1 MPFSKFMSGRPGI
14 TEKRLSAHRFQQL
27 PDMAPDNMMNPNDV
41 TIDIPLN
48 PVPSRNQT
56 GARKTSSNVGGSP
69 NPYQPPGDDKGID
82 GEKEGLVAPNPGMR
96 RRIDEG
102 TGRSL
107 EDPEDGTVTRMGRF
121 YQAILNY
128 SVLTRYF
135 IYVAPLAILLA
146 IPIIVGATV
155 AQDAT
160 IGGVTLPWFWF
171 WIEIVWI
178 SLWLCKLAAK
188 LLPYI
193 FQTLIGFVSSGTR
206 KYALIL
212 RKLEMPIATVLW
224 CVVCLVT
231 FLPVMTQNP
240 HQQAKGDTST
250 KSWEK
255 SIKNILFALF
265 VCSLIFLA
273 EKTMVHLISISYHR
287 KQFDARIKESKRNVY
302 LVALL
307 FDASRHMFPMYCK
320 EFQEEDAA
328 ISDSILRSAAVK
340 TRSGSSSAPLRIIRG
355 VGQNV
360 HQFGNKVTAA
370 FGDVA
375 HELTGK
381 QVFNP
386 TSTRSVVTQALEH
399 RRTSEALARRIW
411 MSFVIEGRDALYFD
425 DICEVLGAGMEAEAE
440 ECFHMLDR
448 DGNGDIS
455 LEEMILAIGEVRRLR
470 KSLNNS
476 LHDVD
481 QAIHVLDN
489 LLLTVAGIIAIL
501 VFVSFVTS
509 GFGTVIAA
517 GATSL
522 LSLSFVFSTTAQ
534 EVLGS
539 CIFLFVKHPF
549 DVGDRV
555 EISDKPYFVER
566 ISLLFT
572 VFRNVNDHRI
582 TQVPNVVLN
591 TLWID
596 NFTRANAMHERLTVP
611 VSFETTFSN
620 VQLLQEEMES
630 FVRDKDNCRDF
641 QPEVTIDVV
650 GLGDMDKMELSV
662 LICHKSNWSNEAVR
676 AARRSKFMCALISA
690 VRKVPIRAPGASDDD
705 DDKTEKDDN
714 KSDAGHEDQT
724 LPVRQVSIASE
735 GMRRANTTA
744 GVSYTES
751 RSTGFDLGNSPQ
763 SLQRRGMGAS
773 SSYSEGLTAEHAAR
787 SQDGSRDGHEVDH
800 YQTPVGSPGQERQLN
815 VTYGLM
821 TREPSTGRR
830 KEGRTS
836 QVEPEPEPQPVA
848 APRGDVP
855 VLSEPVSPRHRQEA
869 QPTLPQVA
877 VPQPLAG
884 AAMSQPPQQ
893 PPEYYNYPGQY
904 YDPTE
909 DPYDPNQ
916 PFELPSMH
924 EQQTPDGREHHSTHL
939 TETEPGR
946 YVPRRPYEG
955 AGNQ

>member
-1 MPFSKFMSGRPGI
+1 
-14 TEKRLSAHRFQQL
+14 
-27 PDMAPDNMMNPNDV
+27 MAPDNMMNPNDV

-69 NPYQPPGDDKGID
+69 NPYQPHGDDKGID

-96 RRIDEG
+96 RRIDES

-107 EDPEDGTVTRMGRF
+107 EDPEDGTVTRMGRI

-240 HQQAKGDTST
+240 HQKAKGDTST

-328 ISDSILRSAAVK
+328 ISDSILRSAAIK
-340 TRSGSSSAPLRIIRG
+340 TRTGSSSAPLRLIRG

-501 VFVSFVTS
+501 VKCWVRVSSSSSSIPLTWA
-509 GFGTVIAA
+509 TVWKS
-517 GATSL
+517 ATSRT
-522 LSLSFVFSTTAQ
+522 LSSASPCC
-534 EVLGS
+534 S
-539 CIFLFVKHPF
+539 PCC
-549 DVGDRV
+549 
-555 EISDKPYFVER
+555 
-566 ISLLFT
+566 
-572 VFRNVNDHRI
+572 RNVNDHRI

-690 VRKVPIRAPGASDDD
+690 VRKVPIRAPGASDDAD

-714 KSDAGHEDQT
+714 KSDAGHGDQT

-830 KEGRTS
+830 KEGRS
-836 QVEPEPEPQPVA
+836 SYVEPEPEPQPVV

-855 VLSEPVSPRHRQEA
+855 VLSEPVPPRHRLEA

-884 AAMSQPPQQ
+884 AAVSQPPQQ

-904 YDPTE
+904 YDPSE

-924 EQQTPDGREHHSTHL
+924 EQTPDGREHPSTHL

>member
-1 MPFSKFMSGRPGI
+1 MPFRTFMPRRPGL

-27 PDMAPDNMMNPNDV
+27 PDMTPDMANPNDV
-41 TIDIPLN
+41 TIEIPLN
-48 PVPSRNQT
+48 PVASRNQT
-56 GARKTSSNVGGSP
+56 GARKTSSNIGGSP
-69 NPYQPPGDDKGID
+69 NPYQPPGGDK
-82 GEKEGLVAPNPGMR
+82 GEKEGLVAPNPGLR
-96 RRIDEG
+96 RRIDES

-107 EDPEDGTVTRMGRF
+107 EDPEDGTVTRMGVI

-128 SVLTRYF
+128 SVVTRYF
-135 IYVAPLAILLA
+135 IYVAPIALLLA

-171 WIEIVWI
+171 WIEIVWG

-188 LLPYI
+188 VLPYI
-193 FQTLIGFVSSGTR
+193 FQTLCGFVSSGTR

-212 RKLEMPIATVLW
+212 RKLEMPIATVGW

-240 HQQAKGDTST
+240 HQKAKGDTST

-255 SIKNILFALF
+255 SVKNILFALF

-302 LVALL
+302 LVGLL

-320 EFQEEDAA
+320 EFREEDAA
-328 ISDSILRSAAVK
+328 ISDSLLHTTTSK
-340 TRSGSSSAPLRIIRG
+340 TRRTNRSAPLRMIRE
-355 VGQNV
+355 VGHNV
-360 HQFGNKVTAA
+360 HHFGNKVTAA

-386 TSTRSVVTQALEH
+386 TSTRSVVTQAMEH
-399 RRTSEALARRIW
+399 QRTAEALARRIW
-411 MSFVIEGRDALYFD
+411 MSFVIEGREALYFD
-425 DICEVLGAGMEAEAE
+425 DICEVLGAGMEADAE
-440 ECFHMLDR
+440 ECFAMLDR

-455 LEEMILAIGEVRRLR
+455 LEEMILAVGEVRRMR
-470 KSLNNS
+470 KALNNS

-501 VFVSFVTS
+501 VFVSFVTT

-566 ISLLFT
+566 ISLLYT
-572 VFRNVNDHRI
+572 LFRNVNDHRV

-596 NFTRANAMHERLTVP
+596 NFTRANAMHERITIP
-611 VSFETTFSN
+611 VSFATTFAN
-620 VQLLQEEMES
+620 IQLLQEEMES

-641 QPEVTIDVV
+641 QPDITIDVV

-662 LICHKSNWSNEAVR
+662 LICHKSNWSNESIR
-676 AARRSKFMCALISA
+676 AARRSKFMCALITA

-705 DDKTEKDDN
+705 DKKDEPKDDDD
-714 KSDAGHEDQT
+714 KSDTALEDQT

-735 GMRRANTTA
+735 GVRRANTTA
-744 GVSYTES
+744 GVPFSES
-751 RSTGFDLGNSPQ
+751 RSTGLDFGNSPDT
-763 SLQRRGMGAS
+763 LQRRGIGAS
-773 SSYSEGLTAEHAAR
+773 SSYSEGLTVEHAAR
-787 SQDGSRDGHEVDH
+787 SQDGSRDGHDDY
-800 YQTPVGSPGQERQLN
+800 YQTPAGSPGQERQLN
-815 VTYGLM
+815 VTYGLV

-836 QVEPEPEPQPVA
+836 YTSPE
-848 APRGDVP
+848 GDDVP
-855 VLSEPVSPRHRQEA
+855 VLSQPVPPRHRVS
-869 QPTLPQVA
+869 LPR
-877 VPQPLAG
+877 VPSAG
-884 AAMSQPPQQ
+884 SIEPMSGASMSQ
-893 PPEYYNYPGQY
+893 PPEYYNYPGEY
-904 YDPTE
+904 YDPE
-909 DPYDPNQ
+909 DPFDPNQ
-916 PFELPSMH
+916 PFELPSMQPT
-924 EQQTPDGREHHSTHL
+924 EPREYPSPTGTTPHS
-939 TETEPGR
+939 ETEPGR
-946 YVPRRPYEG
+946 FVPRR
-955 AGNQ
+955 Q

>member
-1 MPFSKFMSGRPGI
+1 MSGRPGI

-82 GEKEGLVAPNPGMR
+82 GEKESLVAPNPGMR
-96 RRIDEG
+96 RRIDES

-107 EDPEDGTVTRMGRF
+107 EDPEDGTVTRMGRI
-121 YQAILNY
+121 YQAVLNY

-240 HQQAKGDTST
+240 HQKAKGDTST

-328 ISDSILRSAAVK
+328 ISDSILRSAAIK
-340 TRSGSSSAPLRIIRG
+340 TRTGSSSAPLRLIRG

-630 FVRDKDNCRDF
+630 F
-641 QPEVTIDVV
+641 
-650 GLGDMDKMELSV
+650 
-662 LICHKSNWSNEAVR
+662 
-676 AARRSKFMCALISA
+676 
-690 VRKVPIRAPGASDDD
+690 
-705 DDKTEKDDN
+705 
-714 KSDAGHEDQT
+714 
-724 LPVRQVSIASE
+724 
-735 GMRRANTTA
+735 
-744 GVSYTES
+744 
-751 RSTGFDLGNSPQ
+751 

-830 KEGRTS
+830 KEGRS
-836 QVEPEPEPQPVA
+836 SYVEPEPEPQPVV

-855 VLSEPVSPRHRQEA
+855 VLSEPVPPRHRQEA

-884 AAMSQPPQQ
+884 AAVSQPPQQ

-904 YDPTE
+904 YDPSE

-924 EQQTPDGREHHSTHL
+924 EQTPDGREHPSTHL

>member
-1 MPFSKFMSGRPGI
+1 MPGRPGL

-27 PDMAPDNMMNPNDV
+27 RDMAPDSMANPNDV
-41 TIDIPLN
+41 TIDIPLHT
-48 PVPSRNQT
+48 VSTRSQT
-56 GARKTSSNVGGSP
+56 GARKTSSNVTGSP
-69 NPYQPPGDDKGID
+69 DPGNGD
-82 GEKEGLVAPNPGMR
+82 EKEKLVNNSPPIPGQR

-107 EDPEDGTVTRMGRF
+107 EDPEDGTVTRMGRI
-121 YQAILNY
+121 YQAVLNY
-128 SVLTRYF
+128 SIVTRYF
-135 IYVAPLAILLA
+135 IYVAPIAILLA

-160 IGGVTLPWFWF
+160 IGGVTLPWFWL

-178 SLWLCKLAAK
+178 SLWVCKLAAQI
-188 LLPYI
+188 LPYI
-193 FQTLIGFVSSGTR
+193 FQALCGFVSSGTR

-212 RKLEMPIATVLW
+212 RKLEVPIATVAW

-240 HQQAKGDTST
+240 HQKAKGGTST

-273 EKTMVHLISISYHR
+273 EKALVHLISISYHR
-287 KQFDARIKESKRNVY
+287 KQFDAKIKESKRYVS

-307 FDASRHMFPMYCK
+307 FDASRNMFPMYCK
-320 EFQEEDAA
+320 EFREEDAA
-328 ISDSILRSAAVK
+328 IEDSLLHATKKRLP
-340 TRSGSSSAPLRIIRG
+340 GSKSAPLRLIRE
-355 VGQNV
+355 VGHNARNI
-360 HQFGNKVTAA
+360 GNKVTAA

-381 QVFNP
+381 QMFNS

-399 RRTSEALARRIW
+399 QRTAEALGRRIW
-411 MSFVIEGRDALYFD
+411 MSFVIEGRDALYYD
-425 DICEVLGAGMEAEAE
+425 DICEVLGAGMEVQAE
-440 ECFHMLDR
+440 ECMAMLDR

-455 LEEMILAIGEVRRLR
+455 LDEMILAVAEVRRMR

-489 LLLTVAGIIAIL
+489 LLLTVAGVIAIL

-572 VFRNVNDHRI
+572 VFRNVDDHRI

-591 TLWID
+591 TLWVD
-596 NFTRANAMHERLTVP
+596 NFTRANAMHERLKVP
-611 VSFETTFSN
+611 ISFDTTFN
-620 VQLLQEEMES
+620 TIQQLKDEMEA

-641 QPEVTIDVV
+641 QPDVTIDVV
-650 GLGDMDKMELSV
+650 GVGDMDKMELSV
-662 LICHKSNWSNEAVR
+662 LICHKSNWSNETVR
-676 AARRSKFMCALISA
+676 AARRSKFMCALILA
-690 VRKVPIRAPGASDDD
+690 VRRVPIRAPGASAEEEKKDDD
-705 DDKTEKDDN
+705 TDEKPEEPIQP
-714 KSDAGHEDQT
+714 G
-724 LPVRQVSIASE
+724 RQPSIISE
-735 GMRRANTTA
+735 GVRRASTIA
-744 GVSYTES
+744 GATET
-751 RSTGFDLGNSPQ
+751 RSTGFDMGQ
-763 SLQRRGMGAS
+763 SQGSMQRRGPGGS
-773 SSYSEGLTAEHAAR
+773 SVYSAGLSAEHAGLR
-787 SQDGSRDGHEVDH
+787 SPGSRDGHETEF
-800 YQTPVGSPGQERQLN
+800 QTPVGSPGQEHQLTVN
-815 VTYGLM
+815 YGLM

-830 KEGRTS
+830 KSKRTS
-836 QVEPEPEPQPVA
+836 YMPS
-848 APRGDVP
+848 GVP
-855 VLSEPVSPRHRQEA
+855 VLAEPVPPQREHAQQE
-869 QPTLPQVA
+869 PTLPRVA
-877 VPQPLAG
+877 PTAG
-884 AAMSQPPQQ
+884 IGATVVQQ
-893 PPEYYNYPGQY
+893 PPEYYSYPGQY
-904 YDPTE
+904 YDPAE
-909 DPYDPNQ
+909 EEYDPNQ
-916 PFELPSMH
+916 PFEVPETRGHGHEYLSPSSG
-924 EQQTPDGREHHSTHL
+924 THS
-939 TETEPGR
+939 EESR
-946 YVPRRPYEG
+946 YARRP
-955 AGNQ
+955 

>member
-1 MPFSKFMSGRPGI
+1 MPFPTFMSGRPGL

-27 PDMAPDNMMNPNDV
+27 PDMTPDMANPNDV
-41 TIDIPLN
+41 TIEIPLN

-56 GARKTSSNVGGSP
+56 GARKTSSNIGGSP
-69 NPYQPPGDDKGID
+69 SPFQPPGDDKNG

-96 RRIDEG
+96 RRIDES

-107 EDPEDGTVTRMGRF
+107 EDPEDGTVTRMGLI
-121 YQAILNY
+121 YQAVLNY
-128 SVLTRYF
+128 SVVTRYF
-135 IYVAPLAILLA
+135 IYVAPIALLLA

-171 WIEIVWI
+171 WIEIVWV
-178 SLWLCKLAAK
+178 SLWLCKLVAK
-188 LLPYI
+188 ILPYI
-193 FQTLIGFVSSGTR
+193 FQALCGFVSSGTR

-212 RKLEMPIATVLW
+212 RKLEMPIATVFW

-240 HQQAKGDTST
+240 HQKAKGDTST

-255 SIKNILFALF
+255 SVKNILFALF

-273 EKTMVHLISISYHR
+273 EKAMVHLISISYHR

-302 LVALL
+302 LVGLL

-320 EFQEEDAA
+320 EFREEDAA
-328 ISDSILRSAAVK
+328 ISDSLLRTAASK
-340 TRSGSSSAPLRIIRG
+340 TRRTNSSAPLRMIRE

-360 HQFGNKVTAA
+360 HHFGNKVTAA

-386 TSTRSVVTQALEH
+386 TSTRSVVTQAMEH
-399 RRTSEALARRIW
+399 RRTAEALARRIW
-411 MSFVIEGRDALYFD
+411 MSFVIEGREALYFD

-440 ECFHMLDR
+440 ECFAMLDR

-455 LEEMILAIGEVRRLR
+455 LEEMILAVGEVRRMR

-501 VFVSFVTS
+501 VFVSFVTT

-566 ISLLFT
+566 ISLLYT
-572 VFRNVNDHRI
+572 LFRNVNDHRM

-596 NFTRANAMHERLTVP
+596 NFTRANAMHERLTIP
-611 VSFETTFSN
+611 VSFATTFAHI
-620 VQLLQEEMES
+620 QQLQEEMEA
-630 FVRDKDNCRDF
+630 FVRDKDNSRDF

-676 AARRSKFMCALISA
+676 AARRSKFMCALITA

-705 DDKTEKDDN
+705 DKKDELKDDD
-714 KSDAGHEDQT
+714 KSDTALEDQT

-735 GMRRANTTA
+735 GVRRANTTA
-744 GVSYTES
+744 GVPFSES
-751 RSTGFDLGNSPQ
+751 RSTGFDFGSSPD

-773 SSYSEGLTAEHAAR
+773 SSYSGGLTVEHSTR
-787 SQDGSRDGHEVDH
+787 SQDGSRDDNDDN
-800 YQTPVGSPGQERQLN
+800 YLTPVGSPGQERQLN

-836 QVEPEPEPQPVA
+836 FTAPE
-848 APRGDVP
+848 GDVP
-855 VLSEPVSPRHRQEA
+855 VLSQPVPPRHRVS
-869 QPTLPQVA
+869 LPR
-877 VPQPLAG
+877 VPSAG
-884 AAMSQPPQQ
+884 SVEPMSGTTASQ

-904 YDPTE
+904 YDPE

-924 EQQTPDGREHHSTHL
+924 PTEPREYPSPTGTTPHS
-939 TETEPGR
+939 ETEPGR
-946 YVPRRPYEG
+946 FVPRRP
-955 AGNQ
+955 

>member
-1 MPFSKFMSGRPGI
+1 MSGRPGI

-27 PDMAPDNMMNPNDV
+27 PDMTPDMANPNDV

-56 GARKTSSNVGGSP
+56 GARKTSSNIDGSP
-69 NPYQPPGDDKGID
+69 NPYQPPGNDKGT
-82 GEKEGLVAPNPGMR
+82 GEKDGLVAPNPGMR
-96 RRIDEG
+96 RRIDES

-107 EDPEDGTVTRMGRF
+107 EDPEDGTVTRMGLI

-128 SVLTRYF
+128 SVITRYF
-135 IYVAPLAILLA
+135 IYVAPLALLFA

-171 WIEIVWI
+171 WIEIVWV
-178 SLWLCKLAAK
+178 SLWLCKLAAMI
-188 LLPYI
+188 LPYI
-193 FQTLIGFVSSGTR
+193 FQALCGFVSSGTR

-212 RKLEMPIATVLW
+212 RKLEMPIATVFW

-240 HQQAKGDTST
+240 HQKAKGDTST

-302 LVALL
+302 LVGLL

-320 EFQEEDAA
+320 EFREEDAA
-328 ISDSILRSAAVK
+328 ISDSLLRTAASK
-340 TRSGSSSAPLRIIRG
+340 TKRTGSSSAPLRMIRAA
-355 VGQNV
+355 GQNV
-360 HQFGNKVTAA
+360 HHFGNKVTAA

-386 TSTRSVVTQALEH
+386 TSTRSVVTQAMEH
-399 RRTSEALARRIW
+399 RRTAEALARRIW
-411 MSFVIEGRDALYFD
+411 MSFVIEGREALYFD

-440 ECFHMLDR
+440 ECFAMLDR

-455 LEEMILAIGEVRRLR
+455 LEEMILAVGEVRRMR

-489 LLLTVAGIIAIL
+489 LLLTVAGVIAVL
-501 VFVSFVTS
+501 VFVSFVTT

-572 VFRNVNDHRI
+572 VFRNVNDHRM

-596 NFTRANAMHERLTVP
+596 NFTRANAMHERLTIS
-611 VSFETTFSN
+611 VSFATTFTN
-620 VQLLQEEMES
+620 IQQLQEEMET

-676 AARRSKFMCALISA
+676 AARRSKFMCALITA
-690 VRKVPIRAPGASDDD
+690 VRKVPIRAPGASADD
-705 DDKTEKDDN
+705 DDKDEPKDDD
-714 KSDAGHEDQT
+714 KTDTGLEDQT

-735 GMRRANTTA
+735 GVRRANTTA
-744 GVSYTES
+744 G
-751 RSTGFDLGNSPQ
+751 
-763 SLQRRGMGAS
+763 
-773 SSYSEGLTAEHAAR
+773 GLTVEHATR
-787 SQDGSRDGHEVDH
+787 SQDGSRDGHDAEQ

-836 QVEPEPEPQPVA
+836 YVSPE
-848 APRGDVP
+848 GDVP
-855 VLSEPVSPRHRQEA
+855 VLSQPVPPRHRVS
-869 QPTLPQVA
+869 LPR
-877 VPQPLAG
+877 VPSAG
-884 AAMSQPPQQ
+884 SVEPMSGTSSSQ

-904 YDPTE
+904 YDAE

-916 PFELPSMH
+916 PFELPSTL
-924 EQQTPDGREHHSTHL
+924 EPTEPREYPSPTRTTPHS
-939 TETEPGR
+939 ESEPGR
-946 YVPRRPYEG
+946 FAPRR
-955 AGNQ
+955 